1 MSGNPKLQP
10 DDTDRRV
17 PAVDSRETEPADAI
31 VVVGPCASGKTT
43 LVANLVRLGYRA
55 RVVAQEH
62 SEIEGLWQRA
72 RPKVL
77 IVLSA
82 DLPTVRARRGR
93 DWPEAIYRRQQRRLA
108 HATSAATVVLDTGRL
123 SSIATLAAATGVIR
137 EAGVAPHRDQ

>member
-1 MSGNPKLQP
+1 MSSSSQSQP
-10 DDTDRRV
+10 GGTDRRASG
-17 PAVDSRETEPADAI
+17 PDSHEAGPADGI

-43 LVANLVRLGYRA
+43 LVENLVRLGYRA

-72 RPKVL
+72 QPKVL

-82 DLPTVRARRGR
+82 DLPTVRARRGH

-137 EAGVAPHRDQ
+137 EAGVAPHRDD